1 MNWSK
6 LAFFAGG
13 VLFGTAGI
21 KVLSGKDAR
30 KVYTHGTAAVLRAK
44 DMVVDQA
51 TVLQENCSD
60 IYEGAK
66 QINEERAA
74 QELECEIS
82 EETKGSEAE

>member
-1 MNWSK
+1 MSWSK
-6 LAFFAGG
+6 LAVFVGG

-21 KVLSGKDAR
+21 KILSGKDAK
-30 KVYTHGTAAVLRAK
+30 KVYTHGMAAVLRAK

-66 QINEERAA
+66 QINEDRAA
-74 QELECEIS
+74 QELKCEIS
-82 EETKGSEAE
+82 EETGESEA